1 MRSASGGGDFFLIP
15 SMYSLPRVL
24 VGGGGGGGGDGDADD
39 GAGGAGSSAHGTA
52 TAKTQ
57 DNSVHANFYKTPN
70 FLVLKHWV

>member
-1 MRSASGGGDFFLIP
+1 MVEETFFFIP

-24 VGGGGGGGGDGDADD
+24 VGGGGDADD